1 MEDISDKIF
10 SSIEYYDQNTTQF
23 VNATIDA
30 DMTNVYAE
38 FEKYID
44 LGGTILDLGCGS
56 GRDSLYF
63 YDKGYKVVAVDP
75 STAMCSETRKRVPIE
90 VFLMRA
96 EDIGF
101 IEKFDAVWA
110 CASLIHV
117 ARENM
122 RATVSK
128 IIQALKC
135 GGIFYSSWK
144 YGHGEQVRQGRYFA
158 YFTEQELIDLFTSI
172 DNLEVVRIWITEDTK
187 VIKEHT
193 RWLNFLVKKTYK

>member
-158 YFTEQELIDLFTSI
+158 YFINPRYSHRDILSPHSQSFLSRQSQLCPQAALSLCPLFHSY
-172 DNLEVVRIWITEDTK
+172 R
-187 VIKEHT
+187 
-193 RWLNFLVKKTYK
+193 